1 VILYLEVPNFYAT
14 LERARSPDLRDR
26 PVIVGGDPRKRGLVQ
41 SASPDAQAAG
51 VVSGMVMQE
60 AIARCPTARGVKTD
74 MQYYRE
80 VSRRLRGCLRSEVG
94 ALQPEALGSACLDVA
109 LFDETPEDV
118 GRRIRTRVQDDLEL
132 PLRIGV
138 ATVKFLARL
147 AAEQAGD
154 GGLLRIPPGAERSFL
169 EPLSVEC
176 LPGVGPKTAGRL
188 RLLGAET
195 IGHLQR
201 LGRREL
207 EDALGNH
214 GLRILELAH
223 GREDAV
229 VRGQSHPRSLSREHT
244 FSEPQLDLGELWEC
258 LQRLSQ
264 LLGEGLQEQG
274 LCARRIAVKVR
285 FEDQQVTTRSRTSQT
300 PIENGAEIYP
310 AALGLLER
318 TAAGTRGVRLLG
330 IRVAG
335 LGPRPRD
342 TQLELF
348 TE

>member
-14 LERARSPDLRDR
+14 LEKARSPELRDR

-41 SASPDAQAAG
+41 SASPQARAAG
-51 VVSGMVMQE
+51 VEPGMVMQE
-60 AIARCPTARGVKTD
+60 AIARCPAARGVKTD

-94 ALQPEALGSACLDVA
+94 ALQPEALGSACLDTA
-109 LFDETPEDV
+109 LFDETPEAV
-118 GRRIRTRVQDDLEL
+118 GERIRARVRADLDL

-138 ATVKFLARL
+138 ATVKFLAHL
-147 AAEQAGD
+147 AAAEAGD
-154 GGLLRIPPGAERSFL
+154 GGILRVPPGGERSFL
-169 EPLSVEC
+169 EPLSVER

-195 IGHLQR
+195 IGDLQQLDR
-201 LGRREL
+201 CVL

-274 LCARRIAVKVR
+274 LAASRIAVKVR
-285 FEDQQVTTRSRTSQT
+285 FDDQQVTTRSRTSQSL
-300 PIENGAEIYP
+300 IESGADIYP
-310 AALGLLER
+310 AALSLLER
-318 TAAGTRGVRLLG
+318 TAAGTRGVGLLG

-335 LGPRPRD
+335 LGPRPQD

-348 TE
+348 TD